1 MHSPFEQ
8 FKIKNLIHFSLFNI
22 DISFTNSALCM
33 VLAITIIVAF
43 FYFALRNASIIPN
56 KIQLIAE
63 SIYEFIDRTI
73 TDNTGPSGRK
83 YFPIIFSTFLFILL
97 CNLLGMVPYSFTVTS
112 HIIVTF
118 VLAIIIFFVVTIVG
132 FVTHG
137 TKFLHLFLPA
147 GTPLWLSPLMIIIE
161 LFSYLSRPISL
172 SVRLAGNMIAGHV
185 LLKVMAGFVIMMGAI
200 WGIFPMLMITL
211 LTGFEIF
218 VAILQA
224 YIFTVL
230 SCVYLNDALNMH

>member
-8 FKIKNLIHFSLFNI
+8 FKIKNLFVLELSNTN
-22 DISFTNSALCM
+22 ISFTNSSLCM
-33 VLAITIIVAF
+33 VIAAIIILGF
-43 FYFALRNASIIPN
+43 FYYALRNTKLIPD
-56 KIQLIAE
+56 KMQLIAE
-63 SIYEFIDRTI
+63 SIYEFVDLTI
-73 TDNTGPSGRK
+73 TDNAGIIGRK

-112 HIIVTF
+112 HIAVTF
-118 VLAIIIFFVVTIVG
+118 ALAIIIFLLVTIIG
-132 FVTHG
+132 FIMHG

-147 GTPLWLSPLMIIIE
+147 GTPTWLAPLMILIE

-185 LLKVMAGFVIMMGAI
+185 LLKVMAGFVIMMGAV
-200 WGIFPMLMITL
+200 WGILPMLMITL

-230 SCVYLNDALNMH
+230 SCVYLNDALNLH